1 MRLAE
6 HRFISSLLVPVMVL
20 AHLFCACMPAG
31 AAANTP
37 AHHEQT
43 ANASHECC
51 EDGDKGGS
59 EHADDADTDHHAPA
73 NSHHHEQDACHC
85 VGDSSAT
92 TVSDRVS
99 IAKAELSAQP
109 WAMLAP
115 SINDLL
121 AQASLTRSHIASLW
135 LTDPSPP
142 PNYLLR
148 VKCSLQI

>member
-31 AAANTP
+31 AAASTT
-37 AHHEQT
+37 AHHEQSG
-43 ANASHECC
+43 NVSHECC
-51 EDGDKGGS
+51 EDGDKGDH
-59 EHADDADTDHHAPA
+59 HADDADTDHHAPA
-73 NSHHHEQDACHC
+73 DSHHHNQQDACHC

-92 TVSDRVS
+92 SVSDRVTV
-99 IAKAELSAQP
+99 AKAELSTLP

-121 AQASLTRSHIASLW
+121 AQTSLTRSHVASLW